1 MTRYEEKL
9 QRVQW
14 LEKQAQRK
22 DMEKRVRREF
32 LSSAKRERRAL
43 ERMTITEAFTPA
55 NKTPFYG
62 EL

>member
-1 MTRYEEKL
+1 MTKYEEKL

-43 ERMTITEAFTPA
+43 EHMSVAEAFTPA
-55 NKTPFYG
+55 NEMPF
-62 EL
+62 

>member
-1 MTRYEEKL
+1 MTKYEEKL

-43 ERMTITEAFTPA
+43 ERMTVTEAFTPA
-55 NKTPFYG
+55 NEMPF
-62 EL
+62 

>member
-1 MTRYEEKL
+1 MTKYEEKL

-14 LEKQAQRK
+14 LEKQAQRR
-22 DMEKRVRREF
+22 DMERSVRREF

-55 NKTPFYG
+55 NKMPF
-62 EL
+62 

>member
-1 MTRYEEKL
+1 MTKYEEKL
-9 QRVQW
+9 QRVLW

-43 ERMTITEAFTPA
+43 ERMTVTEAFMPA
-55 NKTPFYG
+55 NEVPF
-62 EL
+62 

>member
-1 MTRYEEKL
+1 MTKYEVKL

-32 LSSAKRERRAL
+32 LSSARRERRAL
-43 ERMTITEAFTPA
+43 ERMTVTEAFMPA
-55 NKTPFYG
+55 NQMPF
-62 EL
+62 